1 MMDGDLYYHYYSQPQ
16 RPVVILDRRIERG
29 VCVVSGSGR

>member
-1 MMDGDLYYHYYSQPQ
+1 MMDLWYHYYSQPQ

-29 VCVVSGSGR
+29 VCVVSG

>member
-1 MMDGDLYYHYYSQPQ
+1 MDLWYHYYSQPQ
-16 RPVVILDRRIERG
+16 RPLVVILDRRIERG